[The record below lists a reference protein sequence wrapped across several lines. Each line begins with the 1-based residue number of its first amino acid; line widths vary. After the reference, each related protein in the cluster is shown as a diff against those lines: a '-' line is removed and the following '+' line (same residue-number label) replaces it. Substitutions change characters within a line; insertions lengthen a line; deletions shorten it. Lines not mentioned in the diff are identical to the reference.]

1 MMENQ
6 LFNLEKIREF
16 TSPIENLQGKVNQ
29 ITKIAEKLEGEKQ
42 LISQYFDDESFS
54 NQLNELTNFLSNIYK
69 NLEKISNN
77 NINRFLDLQNKLLNK
92 YKNNFK
98 DHLKLISLNE
108 INTKIIGL
116 DLIENRKISK
126 IISQT
131 SYISSIGINQW
142 LELIDALNRNSLF
155 LSSVEQLKK
164 YYTNLIDKRLK
175 DELSRFTDSIDSSL
189 IKEFEQ
195 QFYLNHELTY
205 EDFLQTV
212 ENKLT
217 EEELLA
223 KKKFVNKRKEKR
235 EIEELKKNQEE
246 QTETYENYL
255 KFSDKEF
262 ERRER
267 KKKREKLTDVILNGN
282 QKKLELSD
290 EVSEKIQKFK
300 LQFDK
305 KFKENYLNQKDDD
318 KDPIE
323 LIRERK
329 KKKEKEYKDF
339 KNHFESD

>member
-1 MMENQ
+1 MENQ

-29 ITKIAEKLEGEKQ
+29 ITNIAEKLEAEKR
-42 LISQYFDDESFS
+42 LTSQYFDDESFS
-54 NQLNELTNFLSNIYK
+54 NQLNELTKVLSTIYK
-69 NLEKISNN
+69 NLENISNN

-92 YKNNFK
+92 YKNDFK

-155 LSSVEQLKK
+155 LTSVEQLRK
-164 YYTNLIDKRLK
+164 YNNKLIDKRLK
-175 DELSRFTDSIDSSL
+175 DELSRIPDGIDSSF
-189 IKEFEQ
+189 IKEFEK
-195 QFYLNHELTY
+195 QFYLNPELTY
-205 EDFLQTV
+205 EEFLQTV

-217 EEELLA
+217 KQELLDR
-223 KKKFVNKRKEKR
+223 KEFVNKRKEKS

-246 QTETYENYL
+246 QTETYKNYF
-255 KFSDKEF
+255 KFSHKEF
-262 ERRER
+262 ERRLR
-267 KKKREKLTDVILNGN
+267 KEKREKLTDVIVDGN
-282 QKKLELSD
+282 QKKMELSD
-290 EVSEKIQKFK
+290 EVSEKIEKFK

-305 KFKENYLNQKDDD
+305 NYKENYLNQKDDD
-318 KDPIE
+318 RDPIE

-329 KKKEKEYKDF
+329 KKKEKEYKKF
-339 KNHFESD
+339 KNHFESG